1 MVLLLSSSA
10 PLKAQSI
17 YGTITGTVYDPSGAV
32 VANATVI
39 LKNVA
44 SGDIRRGATNSDG
57 YYSFSSVPTGS
68 YTITVEAAGF
78 QKTVTGGVEVTGAA
92 SLSFPIKLTIGS
104 AAIEVK
110 VEGIAD
116 QIIPT
121 DSGEKS
127 TVLQE
132 KQLQD
137 FTIVSANA
145 AEFIKILPGFAPIN
159 KGNGLA
165 SGTDYTGEI
174 IGINGN
180 GDGGS
185 QSPLNGAFAANGFG
199 TSNGNGTNNVD
210 ITADGAHVSDP
221 GCNCATPVN
230 PNPDMISEF
239 KVLTSNFSAENS
251 KGPIVISSVTK
262 SGGHDFHGSAYLNA
276 RNYGLNANRWLNNKN
291 NVPIPQN
298 KFYYPGGSIG
308 GPVLFPHSDF
318 NHNRDKMF
326 FFTGFEYFYQ
336 VLDTGLLTATV
347 PTGAMRG
354 GDFSSIVGNLNSCL
368 TVSPVPS
375 TLDNNNNFI
384 CGTAASPRSF
394 MGGLVTTFAGEANAP
409 IPGGV
414 FPANLISP
422 VGQGMLNLY
431 PSVPAGSGFSGNYAK
446 DIAFNQNG
454 WQWSSRVD
462 YNFSD
467 NTKLYVRY
475 NLQKETQQFPIGLW
489 WRNPPQVPYPT
500 PILGKNR
507 SDSIS
512 ASLLHVFNPT
522 LSNEVVFGYT
532 YIDFPNV
539 FQNAS
544 KVDRTALSIPF
555 TGIFNNGI
563 KQIPSI
569 TGWGGEVGTLFN
581 PSGFQEGGSAG
592 LYATKWLPSFG
603 DTLSKVW
610 GTHTMKFG
618 AYYEYVVNKQPSN
631 NYGNGLFV
639 QAGWAGG
646 SSGDPYADLLAGFAG
661 QYQESN
667 KDVLHNEAYNQLD
680 FFGQDSWK
688 MTHRLTVDY
697 GLRVSHLGPWYDRQG
712 NGFAVWNPALY
723 DPKASTSTGTGFDW
737 HGKNKNVPL
746 SGFPVRPLYYA
757 PRVGAAYDLFGNGR
771 TVLRGGWGL
780 YYFHTAQSTQGLDQ
794 PLGVQTPTLNSVN
807 IAQIQS
813 TLSTLGP
820 PAFNAQGVGLADDK
834 SPHSQSYSFTVSQRL
849 PFSSLLE
856 VSYVG
861 DHGYDVSN
869 GTGVGTN
876 VNVVPLGA
884 LLTAPFDP
892 SNQNTSNCGPGGVGS
907 GNKPCPSEYAFAGL
921 YPTYQA
927 INIAT
932 HNITSNYNAMQVVW
946 VRSKGRYDLSFNYTW
961 SKSLGIVGLDQLNLN
976 QDYGAQPFDR
986 RHLFNAAYSIELPN
1000 PVHDNKVLAGV
1011 VNGWQVSGINTVQ
1024 SGVNLT
1030 QSSNNTNFNTTGN
1043 ITKSITQN
1051 LGIDPVT
1058 GQQMSATWFL
1068 TANNAFNSS
1077 LTSYSINGTDFVP
1090 LAPTLTC
1097 NPRTNLGPNQY
1108 VNGNC
1113 FTLSQT
1119 PGQNGSTVLPEFF
1132 GPWFW
1137 TWDLSL
1143 FKNFTIKERQ
1153 KLQFRFSAYN
1163 WLNHPEWSF
1172 TSSGNEADALYLHFS
1187 PDTSV
1192 PCVPTGGSV
1201 ANDTKACYV
1210 GPVQANKNFGTPNVK
1225 FGNRII
1231 QFALKYT
1238 F

>member
-1 MVLLLSSSA
+1 MSKRVLSCVVADCALVLIVLATTSA
-10 PLKAQSI
+10 VSAQSI
-17 YGTITGTVYDPSGAV
+17 YGTITGTVTDPSGAS
-32 VANATVI
+32 VANANVV
-39 LKNVA
+39 LKNTA
-44 SGDIRRGATNSDG
+44 SGDIRRNVTNSDG
-57 YYSFSSVPTGS
+57 YYSFSSVPVGS
-68 YTITVEAAGF
+68 YTLTVEASGF
-78 QKTVTGGVEVTGAA
+78 QKAVTSGIEVSGAA
-92 SLSFPIKLTIGS
+92 SLSFPMKLAIGS
-104 AAIEVK
+104 TATEVT
-110 VEGIAD
+110 VQGLAD

-127 TVLQE
+127 TTLTE

-137 FTIVSANA
+137 FSIVSANA

-159 KGNGLA
+159 SGDGLA
-165 SGTDYTGEI
+165 SGTNYTGEV

-276 RNYGLNANRWLNNKN
+276 RNYVLNANRWINKAGLGGTGQT
-291 NVPIPQN
+291 PIPEN

-308 GPVLFPHSDF
+308 GPVLFPHSGF
-318 NHNRDKMF
+318 NRNRDKMF
-326 FFTGFEYFYQ
+326 FYTGYEYFYQ
-336 VLDTGLLTATV
+336 VLDTGLITAQV
-347 PTGAMRG
+347 PTAAMRS
-354 GDFSSIVGNLNSCL
+354 GDFSDPGILGNLNSCL
-368 TVSPVPS
+368 TVNPTPAS
-375 TLDNNNNFI
+375 
-384 CGTAASPRSF
+384 CGGTAASPNTAL
-394 MGGLVTTFAGEANAP
+394 GGQVSYYAGGPAP
-409 IPGGV
+409 IPGGH
-414 FPANLISP
+414 FPAGLISP
-422 VGQGMLNLY
+422 VGQGMMNLY
-431 PSVPAGSGFSGNYAK
+431 PSANGTGMNYAK

-507 SDSIS
+507 SDSVS
-512 ASLLHVFNPT
+512 ASLLHVFSPT

-532 YIDFPNV
+532 YINFPNV
-539 FQNAS
+539 FKDPS
-544 KVDRTALSIPF
+544 KVDRTALNIPF
-555 TGIFNNGI
+555 SGIFNNGV
-563 KQIPSI
+563 KQVPSI
-569 TGWGGEVGTLFN
+569 TGWGGEVGTMLN
-581 PSGFQEGGSAG
+581 PSGFQLGGSQG
-592 LYATKWLPSFG
+592 LYATKWLPSVG
-603 DTLSKVW
+603 DTVSKVW

-618 AYYEYVVNKQPSN
+618 GYYEFVVNKQPSSN
-631 NYGNGLFV
+631 TANGMFI
-639 QAGWAGG
+639 QASWVGG

-667 KDVLHNEAYNQLD
+667 KDVLHNEAYNQVD
-680 FFGQDSWK
+680 FFGQDSWRA
-688 MTHRLTVDY
+688 THRLTVDY
-697 GLRVSHLGPWYDRQG
+697 GLRVHHLGPWYDRQG

-723 DPKASTSTGTGFDW
+723 DGSRPATDGTGFDW
-737 HGKNKNVPL
+737 HSKNSRIPL
-746 SGFPVRPLYYA
+746 SGFNTRALYYA
-757 PRVGAAYDLFGNGR
+757 PRFGAAYDLFGTGR
-771 TVLRGGWGL
+771 TVLRGGWGV

-794 PLGVQTPTLNSVN
+794 PLFVETPNIQGKT
-807 IAQIQS
+807 IAQIES

-820 PAFNAQGVGLADDK
+820 QPFNTQGVSASDDK
-834 SPHSQSYSFTVSQRL
+834 SPHSQDYNFTISQKL

-861 DHGYDVSN
+861 NHAYDISN

-876 VNVVPLGA
+876 VNVIPAGTLFNIGKN
-884 LLTAPFDP
+884 P
-892 SNQNTSNCGPGGVGS
+892 NVGS
-907 GNKPCPSEYAFAGL
+907 GEYL
-921 YPTYQA
+921 YGPYSTYQA
-927 INIAT
+927 INIAQ

-961 SKSLGIVGLDQLNLN
+961 SKSLGIVGLNQLDLK

-986 RHLFNAAYSIELPN
+986 RHLFNAAYSVELPN
-1000 PVHDNKVLAGV
+1000 PVHDNKVLGGV
-1011 VNGWQVSGINTVQ
+1011 VNGWQISGINTVQ

-1030 QSSNNTNFNTTGN
+1030 GASLNGNFNTTGN
-1043 ITKSITQN
+1043 ISNNLTVANAYNSTVTNQSIT
-1051 LGIDPVT
+1051 
-1058 GQQMSATWFL
+1058 
-1068 TANNAFNSS
+1068 
-1077 LTSYSINGTDFVP
+1077 GTDFIP
-1090 LAPTLTC
+1090 LGPILTC
-1097 NPRTNLGPNQY
+1097 DPRKNVAPGYYL
-1108 VNGNC
+1108 NGNC
-1113 FTLSQT
+1113 FSVPTV
-1119 PGQNGSTVLPEFF
+1119 PGQNGAIVLPEFF
-1132 GPWFW
+1132 GPWGW

-1143 FKNFTIKERQ
+1143 FKNFQINERK

-1172 TSSGNEADALYLHFS
+1172 TRSGNEADSLYLHFA
-1187 PDTSV
+1187 PGA
-1192 PCVPTGGSV
+1192 GG
-1201 ANDTKACYV
+1201 
-1210 GPVQANKNFGTPNVK
+1210 GQVQTNASFGKPPIK
-1225 FGNRII
+1225 LGNRIV
-1231 QFALKYT
+1231 QFALKYY